1 MKLLVINYDEIYL
14 KGKNQRDFVH
24 QLIRNLK
31 TKLHDY
37 KHLLKYEGA
46 HGGSYFIEMDD
57 QEMTREE
64 KERLVEKVRTTP
76 GISSYY
82 FARICQPDKQEIIKV
97 AFDIAQEVQGEFATF
112 GVSSQRID
120 KSAPFTSLDLNR
132 EIGAEVATRLNKKVD
147 LSHPD
152 LWLRVKVRKG
162 RALIFHKLF
171 PAIGGLPV
179 GSSGTAVS
187 LLSGGIDSPVAT
199 HMAMVRGLKIIAV
212 HFHAVPMTSPKSID
226 KVKQLLVAIAKYH
239 PKIKLYLVPIYDIQQ
254 AIIRLQVPR
263 MRLVLLRRMMLMIAN
278 RIAEQEHANALVT
291 GDSLGQV
298 ATQTLENMAAIQ
310 AASHRMILR
319 PLVALS
325 KREIVQ
331 RAREI
336 GTYDISIIPHDDTC
350 ALFVPRRPVTRA
362 KMEEVDE
369 VFERLD
375 SPALIQAALDASEVL
390 TLNRA

>member
-1 MKLLVINYDEIYL
+1 M
-14 KGKNQRDFVH
+14 
-24 QLIRNLK
+24 
-31 TKLHDY
+31 
-37 KHLLKYEGA
+37 
-46 HGGSYFIEMDD
+46 
-57 QEMTREE
+57 
-64 KERLVEKVRTTP
+64 
-76 GISSYY
+76 
-82 FARICQPDKQEIIKV
+82 
-97 AFDIAQEVQGEFATF
+97 
-112 GVSSQRID
+112 
-120 KSAPFTSLDLNR
+120 
-132 EIGAEVATRLNKKVD
+132 
-147 LSHPD
+147 
-152 LWLRVKVRKG
+152 
-162 RALIFHKLF
+162 
-171 PAIGGLPV
+171 

-239 PKIKLYLVPIYDIQQ
+239 PKIKLYLIPIYDIQQ